1 MTARSGKFVAD
12 YIESI
17 EGELPDEAIQANGL
31 DLSIDKLYRVEGTPR
46 LTNDDYDKGQRVEME
61 THEDEEGEYY
71 DLSSDEA
78 YVVVYG
84 ERIEIPED
92 HIGLVFPRSRLMRSG
107 ANVQTAVWD
116 SGYEG
121 RGEGGLTVSHS
132 MRLNTDTRIAQ
143 MIFISTESLDEY
155 YDGSHQSER
164 I

>member
-1 MTARSGKFVAD
+1 MTVRSGKFVAD
-12 YIESI
+12 HIESI
-17 EGELPDEAIQANGL
+17 DGRLSDEAIQANGL
-31 DLSIDKLYRVEGTPR
+31 DLSIDRLYRIQGTPR
-46 LTNDDYDKGQRVEME
+46 LTNDDYDKGQRVEVKTE
-61 THEDEEGEYY
+61 EDERGEYY
-71 DLSSDEA
+71 QLSEGES
-78 YVVVYG
+78 YVAVYG
-84 ERIEIPED
+84 EKIHIPED

-121 RGEGGLTVSHS
+121 RGEGGLSVSHDIE
-132 MRLNTDTRIAQ
+132 LNSDTRVAQ